1 MYVRL
6 NFTQPLCACPGRYRD
21 PCSASINKD
30 DLHTTEL
37 VTDPRGKVSVELFT
51 NLKPGLI
58 SETPLLNVLFLF
70 FDLHGAI
77 GCSQKSCILLW
88 RYLSVF
94 LAKGHLPR
102 VSLRSRGSLRVILKI
117 NYLLSFCYLSPY
129 IPFHQPMQCC
139 NSSGFAKMPLYYRGH
154 LLLRSEMVR

>member
-1 MYVRL
+1 MIPGAEHRSPGICLTAEQYPGKPELGDRL
-6 NFTQPLCACPGRYRD
+6 VKNFDCCPRSHGLRKK
-21 PCSASINKD
+21 SFN
-30 DLHTTEL
+30 L
-37 VTDPRGKVSVELFT
+37 VWQCHQL
-51 NLKPGLI
+51 
-58 SETPLLNVLFLF
+58 
-70 FDLHGAI
+70 
-77 GCSQKSCILLW
+77 
-88 RYLSVF
+88 LSVF